1 MVYTAENET
10 GDLYIERLAHEIGK
24 NYAVRVVTSDALVQ
38 LSALRSGVL
47 RVSAREFLEEVA
59 AAEAGITQTIAPRP
73 SKTTIGQQLGWN
85 GKENP

>member
-10 GDLYIERLAHEIGK
+10 GDLYIERLVHEIGK

-59 AAEAGITQTIAPRP
+59 AAEAGITQTITPRP

>member
-1 MVYTAENET
+1 MWP
-10 GDLYIERLAHEIGK
+10 IC
-24 NYAVRVVTSDALVQ
+24 RVMFFRDGINFQTQ
-38 LSALRSGVL
+38 
-47 RVSAREFLEEVA
+47 EFFKFLEEVA